1 MSDLNKASH
10 LLRFSVTPLKYRDE
24 RPENQVSKAR
34 HTGHLCHDIKDNMES
49 KMRRGRYV
57 PSDSCPETGVTT
69 VSVIQLQVDQH
80 MASCPS
86 GQANGSSVIK
96 GLFFFLTFSQSTVVL
111 SVNLHVRI
119 QR

>member
-1 MSDLNKASH
+1 
-10 LLRFSVTPLKYRDE
+10 
-24 RPENQVSKAR
+24 
-34 HTGHLCHDIKDNMES
+34 MES

-96 GLFFFLTFSQSTVVL
+96 GLFFF
-111 SVNLHVRI
+111 
-119 QR
+119 